1 MVIETEQ
8 FLRFEKLLSDL
19 ITIVARNQEKLN
31 VHESALQQ
39 LQQQIVILEAYII
52 ALLEKEHCDHLYPL
66 S

>member
-1 MVIETEQ
+1 MTIDTEQ

-19 ITIVARNQEKLN
+19 ITLIARNQEKLN
-31 VHESALQQ
+31 VHESAIQQ
-39 LQQQIVILEAYII
+39 LQQQVVILEAYII